1 MRLKDL
7 HMAGGISDNKDL
19 LMADGLSDNKDLKN
33 DTVGMFLRDRYT
45 W

>member
-19 LMADGLSDNKDLKN
+19 LMADGLSDNKDLNN